1 MTNKTLYMNK
11 YRVESARYKKWN
23 YGSEGLYFITINT
36 EDRMN
41 FFGRIKEGKMILSNA
56 GKVALKYWQE
66 IPEHFDN
73 VKLDAYIIMPN
84 HIHGI
89 IELKLDPVKTLHCNV
104 SQETSP
110 LATLHRN
117 VHQDHTK
124 STAIVKTLHCNV
136 STDKIKIKKEKIS
149 NSDYKK
155 ETLQC
160 NVCTGD
166 RIFKNKIFSD
176 ISPKS
181 KSLSVIIRSYKSI
194 CSKMIRKQKPY
205 FNWHTRFH
213 DRIIR
218 TDKEL
223 YNVREYIVNNPINW
237 ETDRYQ

>member
-1 MTNKTLYMNK
+1 MNK
-11 YRVESARYKKWN
+11 YRIESARYKKWN

-36 EDRMN
+36 EDGMN
-41 FFGRIKEGKMILSNA
+41 FFGKMKEGKMILSNT
-56 GKVALKYWQE
+56 GKIALKYWQE
-66 IPEHFDN
+66 IPKHFDN
-73 VKLDAYIIMPN
+73 VKLDEYVIMPN

-89 IELKLDPVKTLHCNV
+89 LELKLDSVK
-104 SQETSP
+104 
-110 LATLHRN
+110 TLHRN
-117 VHQDHTK
+117 VSSSQHRSIAQD
-124 STAIVKTLHCNV
+124 
-136 STDKIKIKKEKIS
+136 KIKKEKI
-149 NSDYKK
+149 KT

-166 RIFKNKIFSD
+166 RIFNNKIFSE

-218 TDKEL
+218 TDREL
-223 YNVREYIVNNPINW
+223 YNVREYIINNPINW
-237 ETDRYQ
+237 ETDRYN